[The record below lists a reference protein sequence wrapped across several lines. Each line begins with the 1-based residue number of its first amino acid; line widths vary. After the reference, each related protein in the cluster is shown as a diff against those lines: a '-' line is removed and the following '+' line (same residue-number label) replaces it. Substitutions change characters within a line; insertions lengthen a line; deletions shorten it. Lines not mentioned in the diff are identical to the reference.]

1 METFIKADIFFF
13 LTSIAVIVATV
24 LLVFV
29 GYYLVQTLRNI
40 RDVSEKLKNVATVA
54 GEDFEHIHDQVAQTW
69 LGSFFFSKKK
79 KVRKEK
85 KNKTQ

>member
-13 LTSIAVIVATV
+13 LTSVAVIFAIA

-29 GYYLVQTLRNI
+29 GYYLIQTLRNV

-54 GEDFEHIHDQVAQTW
+54 EEDFEHIHDQIRDTW
-69 LGSFFFSKKK
+69 LGSFLFGKKK
-79 KVRKEK
+79 KMRKEK